1 MRRKYSAD
9 TQRGLNQAHRLLTKA
24 LDILD
29 ACKAPPSI
37 ALNVEMAL
45 AETKR
50 ALAETDPH

>member
-1 MRRKYSAD
+1 MPRNYSAD
-9 TQRGLNQAHRLLTKA
+9 THRGLNQAHQLLTEA

-50 ALAETDPH
+50 ALAEMDPH